1 MYLGFRVHYLASLSR
16 PGLSYWSEVSEK
28 KWHVLVVLPWL
39 FWCSCDAIHR
49 DMGRHPIHGMTSPS
63 NTPGLEED
71 LLADEVLPPPGVYS
85 PHTVSDVCH
94 YGRVVLGQDCL
105 KPAVDGVRF
114 KS

>member
-71 LLADEVLPPPGVYS
+71 LLADEVLPPRGYIA
-85 PHTVSDVCH
+85 HI
-94 YGRVVLGQDCL
+94 LCL
-105 KPAVDGVRF
+105 MFAIMVEWYWDKTALNLP
-114 KS
+114 